1 MQKWGIPEDESIS
14 AEVTLL
20 ERLVWVPYKDHWWP
34 ALLYSGYKELQ
45 SHLYDELDTVLKAQ
59 FAVAIMREMN
69 DPKRIKVARLLG
81 REILEVVEVDDKQ
94 YAEFYWQLPKVL
106 PFACKKS
113 RYGSNTGLYLD
124 FHRALDQV
132 EEIIRDISENS
143 FNLVSAEEKKTWVE
157 RAEEALTVPDS
168 PTSVPKPRQQS
179 TPVPQPRQQSTPVPK
194 PRHQETALKEVFPVA
209 VSPDAASPKRSSTKN
224 SSNNNRD
231 IKRDISRDISR
242 DNSRDISRDLSRDIS
257 RDVVDS
263 TGQIV
268 LEQKTAADEE
278 ESNFLF
284 SALDGMMEN
293 LNSTYDCVSGETTHK
308 VAEPGVTAASPKA
321 TAATNFHSHATLKQ
335 KETRDALR
343 KVIAKQREIRES
355 STTASSTHC
364 IGVNEA
370 RNPSSD
376 GNGNFRRSSSSVNVL
391 PGLEAEDIVPG
402 ITESGMWKFLNSK
415 EEEEE
420 GEYPTDIPL
429 GPSRSDHE
437 QYGSSYAP
445 ELTGVHLSKKN
456 KSFGPT
462 AAQSHTFLPRQ
473 QSVDSRQDSL
483 FDEREAIKAAARAAA
498 SVELEMSFWDHL
510 TCNNMDN

>member
-1 MQKWGIPEDESIS
+1 MEGSDRSVNMQKWGIPEDESIS

-34 ALLYSGYKELQ
+34 ALLYSGYNELQ

-113 RYGSNTGLYLD
+113 RYGSDTGLYLD

-143 FNLVSAEEKKTWVE
+143 FNLVSAEEKKTWVD

-168 PTSVPKPRQQS
+168 PTPVSTPRQQEAA
-179 TPVPQPRQQSTPVPK
+179 PR
-194 PRHQETALKEVFPVA
+194 E
-209 VSPDAASPKRSSTKN
+209 VSPKTVSPEVASPKSSSTN
-224 SSNNNRD
+224 NNSNNSRD
-231 IKRDISRDISR
+231 IKRNISRDFSNDISTDISRDIST
-242 DNSRDISRDLSRDIS
+242 DIG
-257 RDVVDS
+257 RDVVNS
-263 TGQIV
+263 NGHIV
-268 LEQKTAADEE
+268 LQQKAAADEE

-293 LNSTYDCVSGETTHK
+293 LNSTYDCVSGETTHTII
-308 VAEPGVTAASPKA
+308 EPGVAAASPKP
-321 TAATNFHSHATLKQ
+321 TAATNVHSHATLKQ

-364 IGVNEA
+364 IGVDEA

-376 GNGNFRRSSSSVNVL
+376 ANEDYRRSSSSVNVL

-402 ITESGMWKFLNSK
+402 MTESGMWKLLNSK

-429 GPSRSDHE
+429 GPSRSHHE
-437 QYGSSYAP
+437 RYSSSHAP
-445 ELTGVHLSKKN
+445 ELTGVQLSKKN
-456 KSFGPT
+456 FGPT
-462 AAQSHTFLPRQ
+462 AAQSHTFVPRQ

-510 TCNNMDN
+510 TCNTMDN